1 VAPSAGPALLD
12 EIMTKADAITEV
24 AGRGGTKMA
33 ASDTL
38 KAVESGAAE
47 LKHVE
52 TTDKSAPVIESD
64 VKVKAAAQP
73 AVFDELRKKSVADLK
88 HVETDDHSGPVIE
101 KDVHVAP
108 SARPA
113 LLDEIKVKA
122 DAITEVAGRAGTK
135 MAASDM
141 LKAVEAGNTELK
153 HVETTD
159 KSAPVIESD
168 TKVKAAAQPEVF
180 AEIKRK
186 SITELKHVDTVD
198 KSAPVIEAEV
208 KVAKSARPSILGEI
222 KAKVAEH
229 PAARVSEVMT
239 KPKTKGCLG
248 CAVM

>member
-1 VAPSAGPALLD
+1 MSARLSNGEPNKRKSLLD
-12 EIMTKADAITEV
+12 MIQ
-24 AGRGGTKMA
+24 
-33 ASDTL
+33 S
-38 KAVESGAAE
+38 AAE
-47 LKHVE
+47 GFLGGGGNHVEVVDDRSAPQIDADSKIKEAPQGGMLAELQGKGADGLKHVE
-52 TTDKSAPVIESD
+52 TVDKSAPVI
-64 VKVKAAAQP
+64 
-73 AVFDELRKKSVADLK
+73 DEHA
-88 HVETDDHSGPVIE
+88 HVE
-101 KDVHVAP
+101 AN
-108 SARPA
+108 ARPA

-122 DAITEVAGRAGTK
+122 DAITEVAGRGGTK